1 MPEEHVAGYLKS
13 HDVNTIVGK
22 LNQKGDLKE
31 HPDVK
36 KFLEW
41 KDKLKVISHAWG
53 HSLTVAT
60 YSTVPVH
67 GLNMCA
73 CSAVDDHTYEL
84 IL

>member
-1 MPEEHVAGYLKS
+1 M
-13 HDVNTIVGK
+13 
-22 LNQKGDLKE
+22 
-31 HPDVK
+31 K